1 MVSMKVSL
9 RIPVPQGL
17 GFVAQS
23 IDYPAPSPLAGEG
36 WGEGATGLPPQP
48 LTVFRSLGYNRVA
61 PCLSSLAVV
70 LLLLG
75 LAGCGSPAPITQ
87 DRFFSL
93 APPVLEAPSGTPHR
107 ASLQVNDL
115 AARGFLGGRQIIF
128 RTEAAPL
135 QTQRYDQLLWE
146 EPVPRALARHLA
158 DAITAARLFEFVLIP
173 ADRGHADYIL
183 GGEVELFEHHPLAAT
198 PRVVGALTLTL
209 VRADDRRS
217 LLQRRFAGE
226 VEVQGATPEAMAEAA
241 NRLATLLAAE
251 VVRDLRTWQRGG
263 SKQVP

>member
-1 MVSMKVSL
+1 
-9 RIPVPQGL
+9 
-17 GFVAQS
+17 
-23 IDYPAPSPLAGEG
+23 
-36 WGEGATGLPPQP
+36 
-48 LTVFRSLGYNRVA
+48 LTVFRALGYNRVA
-61 PCLSSLAVV
+61 SYLSSLAAS

-75 LAGCGSPAPITQ
+75 LAGCGSPAPITP

-93 APPVLEAPSGTPHR
+93 APPVLEAPSGTPHP

-173 ADRGHADYIL
+173 ADRSHADYIL
-183 GGEVELFEHHPLAAT
+183 GGEVELFEHHPTSAT

-217 LLQRRFAGE
+217 LLQRRYAGE